1 MTGNRQS
8 GKHRSEAGSA
18 LLIAI
23 FALLLISVVGL
34 ALLVSTGTDTALAL
48 NYRNSTSSYYAAV
61 AGLEEA
67 RGRLLQKNADY
78 INKTGAYPTLFMG
91 QGTPSFGLTDVLY
104 IVNPAAGEAVDPTD
118 STSPYADKEYQPEMG
133 WSLSG
138 ANVHNPVNSVSA
150 MAGFPGPSFK
160 WVRINPVTAQ
170 ALGLNVSGAPPPLD
184 SFTPLY
190 SNGNGL
196 NLNNAGNQALEITAF
211 VMMPDN
217 SKRLLQYVVAPNSLS
232 MNFPAALTLA
242 GNGVSYVGPTS
253 SAWNINGNDP
263 TTGRTCAT
271 PVLPS
276 VYAIGF
282 TNPADQATV
291 MSGTSADPNDYT
303 GFTPPPPAA
312 ATPSI
317 GAVTLMANLQILQRP
332 SQVETLIQTISQGAD
347 KILSHTLPATTV
359 PGAALP
365 TGPTGMSP
373 TNPMTIVVNGDL
385 DLTSWHNVG
394 YGLLLVTGKLIYDPD
409 ASWEGIV
416 LVAGKGVVIGSGAG
430 VGRFDGAFLVAQ
442 SRDPV
447 SGVVLPDPNLGASS
461 VTFPA
466 NMGGYG
472 IYYNSCTIQL
482 ALWPTSY
489 RVISFRE
496 ITQ

>member
-8 GKHRSEAGSA
+8 GKRRKPAGSA

-48 NYRNSTSSYYAAV
+48 NYRNSTGSYYAAV

-104 IVNPAAGEAVDPTD
+104 IVNPAAGETVDPTD

-138 ANVHNPVNSVSA
+138 ANIHTPVNSVSA

-160 WVRINPVTAQ
+160 WVRINPVTEQ
-170 ALGLNVSGAPPPLD
+170 ALGMNIDGAPPPLD
-184 SFTPLY
+184 SFNPLY
-190 SNGNGL
+190 YNGSGL
-196 NLNNAGNQALEITAF
+196 SRNNLVGNEALEVTAF

-217 SKRLLQYVVAPNSLS
+217 TKRLLQYVVAPNSPN
-232 MNFPAALTLA
+232 MNFPAALTLG
-242 GNGVSYVGPTS
+242 GNGVGYAGPSS

-271 PVLPS
+271 PAAPS

-282 TNPADQATV
+282 TNPADQGTV
-291 MSGTSADPNDYT
+291 VSGTSAGPDDYT
-303 GFTPPPPAA
+303 GFAPPPPAA
-312 ATPSI
+312 ATPSV
-317 GAVTLMANLQILQRP
+317 GVVTLAANLQRP
-332 SQVETLIQTISQGAD
+332 SQVEALIQTISQGAD
-347 KILSHTLPATTV
+347 KILAPTLPATTV

-365 TGPTGMSP
+365 TGPAGMSP

-416 LVAGKGVVIGSGAG
+416 LVAGKGVVTGSGAG

-447 SGVVLPDPNLGASS
+447 SGAVLPDPNLGASS
-461 VTFPA
+461 VTFSS

-482 ALWPTSY
+482 ALSPTSY